1 MKDTLRKL
9 ILPELA
15 LALSALIWAGN
26 FVVGRA
32 LRDDYHAIAL
42 NYWRWM
48 VAICVLLP
56 FTFSIVRQHAHLLLK
71 HWKYMLMMS
80 ITGIVGFHICVY
92 HGLQSTLAI
101 NAMLFQSISPVLII
115 IGSRLMFHEHVYP
128 KQVFGLGISLVGVLA
143 LLTRGDINQF
153 LALQFNP
160 GDLWMLVA
168 VIMWSAYS
176 VILRRKPAEIPA
188 NAFMSGIALYAM
200 LLMTPLYLYTK
211 PSDGPGI
218 TIDSSMI
225 SALLYIGIMASIVA
239 YFCWNYGVSRIG
251 PNRAGM
257 FLHLIPVFGAV
268 LSILFLGEHIQL
280 YHLVGI
286 LMIASGIV
294 LSAKTGSI

>member
-1 MKDTLRKL
+1 MRSQLQKL

-15 LALSALIWAGN
+15 LALASLIWAGN

-32 LRDDYHAIAL
+32 LRDDYQAIAL
-42 NYWRWM
+42 NYFRWS

-56 FTFSIVRQHAHLLLK
+56 FTFTIVKQNLPVLLK
-71 HWKYMLMMS
+71 HWKYMLLMS
-80 ITGIVGFHICVY
+80 VTGIVGFHVCVY

-115 IGSRLMFHEHVYP
+115 IGSRLMFHEHIYP
-128 KQVFGLGISLVGVLA
+128 KQVFGLVISLVGVVA
-143 LLTRGDINQF
+143 LLTHGDINQL
-153 LALQFNP
+153 LALQVNR

-188 NAFMSGIALYAM
+188 NAFMTGIALYAM
-200 LLMTPLYLYTK
+200 FLMTPLYLYSK
-211 PSDGPGI
+211 PVGALGI
-218 TIDSSMI
+218 TIGPGMI
-225 SALLYIGIMASIVA
+225 GALLYIGIMASVVA
-239 YFCWNYGVSRIG
+239 YFCWNFGVSRIG

-268 LSILFLGEHIQL
+268 LSMLFLGESLQL
-280 YHLVGI
+280 YHILGI
-286 LMIASGIV
+286 VLIASGIV
-294 LSAKTGSI
+294 LSNQHRNI